1 MDNTN
6 HTIRRIISSF
16 MIVVMSLLSFVTTHC
31 SAEETKSLC
40 RTGEHQLSWSGG
52 GAYPKILS
60 HNNELHLISDVSGIW
75 KSGLNDTNWA
85 SKNTGLANLSLATL
99 IYSVSNPLI
108 GYVTTKT
115 GISRTLDGGET
126 WNSVEN
132 LPTGLS
138 FRRWDSYSNIIIDE
152 ANAMNFYFGDNK
164 GQIFFYHEEVAE
176 LITIVPD
183 QNTISTLLLTKD
195 NYLIAGTNSN
205 RYVFQKDPSTSE
217 WKLSKQDSNPALDL
231 ASIFFNGK
239 EHLFSVGT
247 NDVLLST
254 DNGLNWLPLN
264 ISEYSTLNEQ
274 ISTHRISAA
283 VNNQNEISIII
294 AWYQDWQSGV
304 LISKDS
310 GKTWYQELSNLDYST
325 SNPTRSWNDYSIN
338 KVMSV
343 DISSIDDDT
352 FYFSTYWGIW
362 QSTDSGYTW
371 SENFKNGASN
381 TVGSS
386 IALTDDGDL
395 ITASM
400 DVGVIRYPLD
410 KKPISLLP
418 MATEDYFDED
428 VAGHFWNIVVDSE
441 RLIATSSAWSSKANQ
456 ILISEDNG
464 QTWTRVSEGLPSYY
478 ETSWPIWDK
487 GYARALIKDKN
498 ISNKLYLGIDGHGL
512 FISTNGGYNWQKSVT
527 KPGSKRIYNGLD
539 QDETT
544 NTLYWGTAS
553 NGVYTTVDD
562 GRTWIHDGL
571 KRLYVYDLVV
581 SKSGVVYAGTA
592 NSETAGH
599 GAAIYK
605 KESSISEWQ
614 LVKDF
619 EVIGAIDALTI
630 DPKNERRVIVSLIN
644 WVNNNTGAIYISDDA
659 GTNWSLIPEY
669 QGVGAA
675 DMLIS
680 PCSDDL
686 FIIGY
691 SQGVKKINLTPF
703 NEQIDLGVNIN
714 NFSILKDH
722 WAWKYY
728 ESEQARSVWK
738 SGAQIGW
745 TVTTS
750 AVSNIKIF
758 FEAINKPGD
767 RKLPLNY
774 PGFEL
779 QIVLNGE
786 VISEQVVKASDT
798 QWKEVNFLL
807 PEVSKGTHTIEI
819 LWLNNVSSPTVDT
832 NFALKNIKMIQTPVN

>member
-1 MDNTN
+1 MDDTN
-6 HTIRRIISSF
+6 QPIRGLISTIL
-16 MIVVMSLLSFVTTHC
+16 IVVMSLASFVVHC
-31 SAEETKSLC
+31 SAEETISLC
-40 RTGEHQLSWSGG
+40 QNGEHQLSWSGG

-75 KSGLNDTNWA
+75 KSGINATNWE
-85 SKNTGLANLSLATL
+85 SKNSGLANLSVSSL

-108 GYVTTKT
+108 GYATTKT
-115 GISRTLDGGET
+115 GISITLDGGET
-126 WNSVEN
+126 WKSVEN
-132 LPTGLS
+132 LPASLS
-138 FRRWDSYSNIIIDE
+138 FKRWDSYSNIFIDDS
-152 ANAMNFYFGDNK
+152 NPMNFYFGDNK
-164 GQIFFYHEEVAE
+164 GQIFNYHEGIAQ
-176 LITIVPD
+176 LIAVTPD
-183 QNTISTLLLTKD
+183 QKTISSLLLTKD
-195 NYLIAGTNSN
+195 NYLITGTSSN
-205 RYVFQKDPSTSE
+205 RYVFHEDPTTSS
-217 WKLSKQDSNPALDL
+217 WMLSKQEPNPALDL
-231 ASIFFNGK
+231 TSVFLNGK
-239 EHLFSVGT
+239 EHIFSVGT
-247 NDVLLST
+247 SDVLLSI
-254 DNGLNWLPLN
+254 DNGLSWTPLN
-264 ISEYSTLNEQ
+264 ISQSISLNEQ
-274 ISTHRISAA
+274 ISTHRISATL
-283 VNNQNEISIII
+283 NNQNEISIII

-310 GKTWYQELSNLDYST
+310 GKSWSQDLKNLDYST
-325 SNPTRSWNDYSIN
+325 SNPTRTWNHYKIN

-343 DISSIDDDT
+343 NVSSIDNDT
-352 FYFSTYWGIW
+352 FYFSTYWGVW
-362 QSTDSGYTW
+362 QSTDSGQSW
-371 SENFKNGASN
+371 SENFKDGASN

-386 IALTDDGDL
+386 IALTDDGNL
-395 ITASM
+395 VTASM
-400 DVGVIRYPLD
+400 DVGIIRYPLG

-418 MATEDYFDED
+418 TATDDYFDED

-498 ISNKLYLGIDGHGL
+498 VPNKLYLGIDGHGL
-512 FISTNGGYNWQKSVT
+512 FISTNGGYNWQKSLT

-562 GRTWIHDGL
+562 GETWIHDGL

-581 SKSGVVYAGTA
+581 SGSGVVYAGTA
-592 NSETAGH
+592 NSDNIGH

-605 KESSISEWQ
+605 KESSTSEWQ
-614 LVKDF
+614 LIKDF
-619 EVIGAIDALTI
+619 EVTGAIDALTI
-630 DPKNERRVIVSLIN
+630 DPKNEKRVIVSLIN
-644 WVNNNTGAIYISDDA
+644 WVNNNTGEIYISDDA
-659 GTNWSLIPEY
+659 GTNWSLISEY
-669 QGVGAA
+669 KGVGAA

-686 FIIGY
+686 FITSY
-691 SQGVKKINLTPF
+691 SQGVSKIKLQPF
-703 NEQIDLGVNIN
+703 SEQIDLGTNIN

-750 AVSNIKIF
+750 DISNINIF
-758 FEAINKPGD
+758 FDAINKPGN
-767 RKLPLNY
+767 RKLPSNY

-779 QIVLNGE
+779 QTMLDGE
-786 VISEQVVKASDT
+786 VVSEKVVKASDT
-798 QWKEVNFLL
+798 QWEEVNFHL
-807 PEVSKGTHTIEI
+807 PAVSKGTHTIEI

-832 NFALKNIKMIQTPVN
+832 NFALKNIKMVQSSLNR